1 VDESRFTSSRTRA
14 EIIREFLAE
23 QNLQAWL
30 AWRPDELLMMTGHV
44 PYWGASA
51 LLYFKDEQPLLFVPA
66 IEPVDHI
73 PDALEVQEYPWGR
86 LECADPIGALV
97 EAIRVNLERKGLKPE
112 QVGASFSAAR
122 TALPIQA
129 AEQNPMPEDFWNRV
143 AGLVAK
149 ADVRRQDAFV
159 SLYLIKTAEEAKQI
173 QRANQVAG
181 IGLQAFFAGVC
192 AGTSETALVSM
203 TESAVHAQIGNDVV
217 FHARAWATVQS
228 GPHSADAGRFNRS
241 SSRRLENGD
250 LVLIEMA
257 TCVNGYWS
265 DLTRT
270 VAVGSL
276 CADLARVFSVAR
288 EAQKAAIE
296 AVRPGATAGEIDAIA
311 RETIAQHGLAA
322 YYRHGTGHHVG
333 FRYHDPGFGL
343 VPGGKETLQPGMIV
357 TIEPGIYVPEYCGGA
372 RIEDNVLVTAN
383 GHEVLSKDSW
393 GPAL

>member
-1 VDESRFTSSRTRA
+1 VDEIRFTSSRTRA

-30 AWRPDELLMMTGHV
+30 AWRPDELLMMTGHG

-51 LLYFKDEQPLLFVPA
+51 LLYFKDEQPVLFVPA

-86 LECADPIGALV
+86 LECTDPIGALV
-97 EAIRVNLERKGLKPE
+97 EAIRVNLERRGLKPE

-159 SLYLIKTAEEAKQI
+159 SLYLIKTGEEAKQI
-173 QRANQVAG
+173 QRTNQVAG

-192 AGTSETALVSM
+192 AGTPETALVSM
-203 TESAVHAQIGNDVV
+203 TESAIHAQIGNDGI
-217 FHARAWATVQS
+217 FHARGWATVQS

-276 CADLARVFSVAR
+276 GADLTRVFTVAR

-311 RETIAQHGLAA
+311 RETIAQQGLAA
-322 YYRHGTGHHVG
+322 YYTHGTGHHVG

-343 VPGGKETLQPGMIV
+343 VPGGKERLQPGMIV
-357 TIEPGIYVPEYCGGA
+357 TIEPGIYVPEYRGGA

-383 GHEVLSKDSW
+383 GHEVLSKDSR